1 MSHDAQN
8 SIQCDIVRL
17 KQHNSEQFIPLE
29 CVQQQTTML
38 WRGHQKKIQHSL
50 LENNLDDQ
58 HVDGSG
64 SNARFEI
71 QSGLNHSVLNIDM
84 LG

>member
-1 MSHDAQN
+1 MMPKTVYSATQYDLNNTTLN
-8 SIQCDIVRL
+8 SSYPWNVSSNKPPCYG
-17 KQHNSEQFIPLE
+17 EA
-29 CVQQQTTML
+29 T
-38 WRGHQKKIQHSL
+38 KKNTQHSL